1 MEKKSGS
8 LMLPIV
14 GSIILAVV
22 ITAFS
27 QEQTAS
33 SHEVAEAS
41 DKLASNAQDL
51 QEFVSKFSL

>member
-1 MEKKSGS
+1 
-8 LMLPIV
+8 MLPIV